1 MRLTA
6 VLFLSLD
13 GVYQA
18 PGGPSEDVAGGF
30 AHGGWMVP
38 FIGEDFGPPVDE
50 WFAHASAF
58 LLGRRTYDIFAAHW
72 PRVGNVDPVST
83 ALNEK
88 PKYVVTSDPAPL
100 TWANAVKLRAPVV
113 EAVRELKS
121 RGDGELQVHGS
132 GQLLRTL
139 LEAGLVDRL
148 RLFTTPVVL
157 GRGKRLFGPEWSGSF
172 ELLDSTRLRSG
183 IEIATYR
190 PKGPVQ
196 TGSFEL
202 PG

>member
-1 MRLTA
+1 MQLTA

-18 PGGPSEDVAGGF
+18 PGGPNEDRDGGF
-30 AHGGWMVP
+30 EHGGWMVP

-50 WFAHASAF
+50 WFAPASAF

-72 PRVGNVDPVST
+72 PRVGNVDPIST

-100 TWANAVKLRAPVV
+100 AWAKSTKLRTPVV
-113 EAVRELKS
+113 DAVRELKAS
-121 RGDGELQVHGS
+121 GDGELQVHGS
-132 GQLLRTL
+132 GRLLRTL

-148 RLFTTPVVL
+148 RLFTVPVVL

-172 ELLDSTRLRSG
+172 EQLDLLRLQTG
-183 IEIATYR
+183 VLIATYR
-190 PKGPVQ
+190 PTGPVQ

-202 PG
+202 